1 VSDVST
7 VPAIELEL
15 GDFVNLHE
23 DPVFD
28 PECDGRYCTHL
39 TQDAELIEAEPLPE
53 RRFRMTF
60 QNQPGN
66 DPEEGLMKYTG
77 TVPWNY
83 GFVDASR

>member
-1 VSDVST
+1 MSIGAV
-7 VPAIELEL
+7 ELEL
-15 GDFVNLHE
+15 GDMVSLHE

-28 PECDGRYCTHL
+28 PACEDRFCVHL
-39 TQDAELIEAEPLPE
+39 TQNAELIEVEPLPE

-66 DPEEGLMKYTG
+66 HPVEGLSRYSG

-83 GFVDASR
+83 AFVEPL